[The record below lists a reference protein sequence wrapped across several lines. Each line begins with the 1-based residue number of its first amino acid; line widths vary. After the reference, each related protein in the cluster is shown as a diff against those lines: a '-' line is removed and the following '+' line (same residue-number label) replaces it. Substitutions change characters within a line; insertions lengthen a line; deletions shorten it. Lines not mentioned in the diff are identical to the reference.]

1 MKLMTEKLLITF
13 TKLKLRNIL
22 IDLIKEYLILVD
34 TKQNLHLET
43 YTLRQLI
50 NVCFIFDIDISE
62 FKDIEN
68 YYEINNI

>member
-1 MKLMTEKLLITF
+1 M
-13 TKLKLRNIL
+13 KLKLRNIL

-68 YYEINNI
+68 YEL

>member
-1 MKLMTEKLLITF
+1 M
-13 TKLKLRNIL
+13 KLKLRNIL

-34 TKQNLHLET
+34 TKQDLHLET

-50 NVCFIFDIDISE
+50 NVCFIFDIDITE

-68 YYEINNI
+68 YEL

>member
-1 MKLMTEKLLITF
+1 M
-13 TKLKLRNIL
+13 KLKLRNIL

-34 TKQNLHLET
+34 TKQTLHLET

-50 NVCFIFDIDISE
+50 NVCYIFDIDISE

-68 YYEINNI
+68 YEL

>member
-1 MKLMTEKLLITF
+1 MKQT
-13 TKLKLRNIL
+13 
-22 IDLIKEYLILVD
+22 
-34 TKQNLHLET
+34 LHLET

-50 NVCFIFDIDISE
+50 SVCDIYDIDITE

>member
-1 MKLMTEKLLITF
+1 M
-13 TKLKLRNIL
+13 KLKLRNIL

-34 TKQNLHLET
+34 TKQTLHLET

-50 NVCFIFDIDISE
+50 NVCYIFDIDISE

-68 YYEINNI
+68 YEI